1 MNELNSENSIKIRR
15 LKDHLAGSGKGYIF
29 FGAWSVIKTVM
40 ITTMNRQNLD
50 HYVKGSG
57 FSDISDIDPKLVFL
71 AVVITFLLTF
81 VFVFLFHLKIGTDAI
96 KYSKGL
102 KKRRGFLL
110 LAILMIVI
118 NISGI
123 PYYFPGGSIELDA
136 AGDTSIA
143 SLLVDLTET
152 FVLCDIIY
160 CTLMIGKLLENESEA

>member
-57 FSDISDIDPKLVFL
+57 FSDVDPKLVFL
-71 AVVITFLLTF
+71 VVVITFLLTF

-123 PYYFPGGSIELDA
+123 PYYFPSGRIELDVT
-136 AGDTSIA
+136 GDTSIA

-160 CTLMIGKLLENESEA
+160 CTLMIGKLLKNESEA